1 MPCPETKPATPQ
13 RILDKLAR
21 LSDDASR
28 ARFFARYRRLSTP
41 GFAKKLTEAVV
52 AQGRVETQRALN
64 LAAAALHL
72 SRQLGRKDLLGLSLR
87 SKGNA
92 LSLANRNQEA
102 MDFYRQALEIFEELL
117 DQQQIART
125 LTNSVQAL
133 ILLGEYDRAF
143 AAAGRAREILTDLGE
158 TQRLARLENNVG
170 NIYHRQDRFEEALT
184 CYQRAYEQFLP
195 YGDSE
200 ELVVA
205 LSNLSMCLITLN
217 QFDRALATYQ
227 QARSFCGEDK
237 MPLLRLQADYN
248 IAYLY
253 YLRGE
258 HSQAIE
264 MLHAARR
271 RCEAS
276 GDRYHFA
283 LCHLDLAEIYLE
295 LNLSGEARD
304 MAHEGQLQF
313 QKLGMGYEDAK
324 CQAYEAMAWSQLGKA
339 VRTLELFRETRAKF
353 VREKNLVWPSL
364 IDLYQALVLFN
375 EGRLFE
381 SQRLCTQ
388 AAAFFDQSFLSGKAV
403 LCHLLL
409 ARLSL
414 RQGVPAA
421 ARKDCDLALD
431 RLAGHES
438 PILHHQARFLL
449 GEIHE
454 ASGDLAG
461 AYAAY
466 QQARESLEA
475 LRSSL
480 RSEELKISFMKDR
493 LEVYER
499 LVEICLGDVS
509 RPDAARESFGYIE
522 LAKSRSLAD
531 LLTREGRSAAAGE
544 AAGQSGLVRRIREMR
559 EELNWYY
566 RRIEIEQLRAE
577 QPSPERIEK
586 LQREALAHE
595 NELLRVLRE
604 LPAVEADPASAQSPG
619 VHSLEIVRAGLADGA
634 ALLEFFSL
642 RGNFVA
648 ALVTRESLEIIPL
661 TPVSRIAG
669 LMRMLDFQIS
679 KFRLGADYV
688 RSFEKSLCDAA
699 RTHLF
704 ELYGELLAPLRQ
716 RLSAGHLVIVP
727 HGILHYLP
735 FHALFDGE
743 RYLAD
748 SFTISYAPSAGVFAH
763 CQRKTSAASGPPLIL
778 GVPDARAPLIED
790 EVASVAQG
798 LPNSELVLGAE
809 ASEAALR
816 EKGPRSRLI
825 HISTHGVFRRDNP
838 LFSGI
843 RLGAA
848 YLNLYDLYQLNF
860 GAELVTLSGC
870 ATGMNVV
877 AAGDELLGLM
887 RGLLHSG
894 AHSLLLTLWNVH
906 DRSTSEFMTCFYR
919 HVQSGESHALAL
931 QAAMRELRA
940 KYAHPYHWAPF
951 VLVGKAFPLLTF

>member
-1 MPCPETKPATPQ
+1 VPRAEAKPATPQ
-13 RILDKLAR
+13 RILDQLAS

-28 ARFFARYRRLSTP
+28 ARFFARHRLLSTP
-41 GFAKKLTEAVV
+41 DFAKQLSEAVV
-52 AQGRVETQRALN
+52 AQGRVEMQRAVN
-64 LAAAALHL
+64 LAEAALL
-72 SRQLGRKDLLGLSLR
+72 LARRIGRKDLLGLSLR

-92 LSLANRNQEA
+92 LSLASRNQEA
-102 MDFYRQALEIFEELL
+102 MDLYRQALEIFEELQ

-133 ILLGEYDRAF
+133 ILLGEYDPAF
-143 AAAGRAREILTDLGE
+143 AAAGRARKILTGLGE
-158 TQRLARLENNVG
+158 TRRLARLENNVG
-170 NIYHRQDRFEEALT
+170 NIFHRQDRFQEALA
-184 CYQRAYEQFLP
+184 CYERAYQQLLP

-200 ELVVA
+200 ELAAA
-205 LSNLSMCLITLN
+205 LSNLAMCLITLN
-217 QFDRALATYQ
+217 QFARALATYE
-227 QARSFCGEDK
+227 QARALCGEDK
-237 MPLLRLQADYN
+237 MPLLRAQADYN

-271 RCEAS
+271 RCQAS

-313 QKLGMGYEDAK
+313 QKLGMGYEEAK

-339 VRTLELFRETRAKF
+339 VRALDLFRETRAKL

-381 SQRLCTQ
+381 SQRLCAQ
-388 AAAFFDQSFLSGKAV
+388 AVGFFDQSFLPGKAV

-414 RQGVPAA
+414 RQGNPAA
-421 ARKDCDLALD
+421 ARKDCDLALQ
-431 RLAGHES
+431 RLAGSEA
-438 PILHHQARFLL
+438 PVLHHQARFLL
-449 GEIHE
+449 GEIQGACGDMAE
-454 ASGDLAG
+454 AYES
-461 AYAAY
+461 Y
-466 QQARESLEA
+466 QQARQSLEA

-499 LVEICLGDVS
+499 LVEICLGDLS
-509 RPDAARESFGYIE
+509 PPDAAREAFGYIE
-522 LAKSRSLAD
+522 LAKSRSLAE
-531 LLTREGRSAAAGE
+531 LLMREGRSTLAGE

-577 QPSPERIEK
+577 QPSPERIEN

-604 LPAVEADPASAQSPG
+604 IPVVEADPAGAESPG
-619 VHSLEIVRAGLADGA
+619 VHSLENVRAGLPESA
-634 ALLEFFSL
+634 ALIEFFSL
-642 RGNFVA
+642 RGNFA
-648 ALVTRESLEIIPL
+648 AAIVTRESLEIIPL
-661 TPVSRIAG
+661 TPVSRIAS

-688 RSFEKSLCDAA
+688 RSLEKSLHDAA

-704 ELYGELLAPLRQ
+704 ELYGELLAPLRE
-716 RLSAGHLVIVP
+716 RLSAKHLVIVP

-748 SFTISYAPSAGVFAH
+748 SFPISYAPSAGVFVH

-778 GVPDARAPLIED
+778 GVPDARAPFIED
-790 EVASVAQG
+790 EVASAARA
-798 LPNSELVLGAE
+798 LPDSELVLGAE

-816 EKGPRSRLI
+816 ERGPRSRLI

-843 RLGAA
+843 RLGSA
-848 YLNLYDLYQLNF
+848 YLNLYDLYHLHF
-860 GAELVTLSGC
+860 RAELVALSGC

-887 RGLLHSG
+887 RGLLHAG

-906 DRSTSEFMTCFYR
+906 DRSTSDFMTSFYR
-919 HVQSGESHALAL
+919 HLQSGDSHASAL
-931 QAAMRELRA
+931 QAAMQELRA
-940 KYAHPYHWAPF
+940 TYPHPYYWAPF
-951 VLVGKAFPLLTF
+951 VLIGKAFPF